1 MLPYPI
7 ACFVLGLAA
16 LAASDAGL
24 DARVL
29 AAIRQGDTAAAKTL
43 LRQGAR
49 AGASDAAGTTPLM
62 WAAVYGDVELLDVL
76 LANSA
81 DVNSKNRAGATAL
94 MWALGDPRK
103 VDRLVRAGADVNARA
118 DSGYTPLLMAA
129 NSDGTSEAV
138 KLLLDHGAES
148 NVSGKSG
155 YSALMAAAGGANGE
169 AFALLL
175 PKGGAGGKTRLG
187 WTVLHSAAAGGNAD
201 RVRALL
207 DRKAPVNA
215 VETPQGRTPLMW
227 AAANGAAGAVRV
239 LLERGA
245 DPNLQGTFGKD
256 TALMRAAARG
266 PGDAAVVKTLLAR
279 GADPLARDGQG
290 LTALDWALRQG
301 DEEAAA
307 AIRASR
313 KEAVPAKEERPAPKT
328 VGDSNTVAAALARG
342 LPLLERASP
351 AFAAASDERCISC
364 HHQSLPAMAIGLA
377 RQRGLRTDAK
387 LEREQAAETLKVLAP
402 NRERYLQGI
411 GVVDPLDPGY
421 WLAGLAAAR
430 QTADETTDALVH
442 YLTLKQ
448 SPDGHWRAGLYRPPM
463 VGSDFTTTA
472 LSLRALQH
480 FELKGRAA
488 EFKGRVGRARDWL
501 RKTSPQTTE
510 DRVFQLLGLAWSKAD
525 AEGVRKATADLLALQ
540 REDGGWAQL
549 KTLGTDAYATGQVL
563 YALHEGGGLAV
574 TDPAYQKGVHYLLR
588 TQCED
593 GSWYVPTRAMPVQPY
608 FRSGFPH
615 GRSQFISCGATC
627 WATMALTLTV
637 AR

>member
-1 MLPYPI
+1 MTPLPTVFL
-7 ACFVLGLAA
+7 ALSLGGLAQA
-16 LAASDAGL
+16 EANP
-24 DARVL
+24 DARLLL
-29 AAIRQGDTAAAKTL
+29 AVRQGDTAGAGDL
-43 LRQGAR
+43 LRRGASP
-49 AGASDAAGTTPLM
+49 GASDTEGTTALM
-62 WAAVYGDVELLDVL
+62 WSAVYGDLDLLDAL
-76 LANSA
+76 LAGGA
-81 DVNSKNRAGATAL
+81 DVNAKNRAGATAL

-129 NSDGTSEAV
+129 NSDGASAVV
-138 KLLLDHGAES
+138 KLLVERGADAS
-148 NVSGKSG
+148 VSGKSG

-169 AFALLL
+169 TFALLL
-175 PKGGAGGKTRLG
+175 PKGDAAGKTRVG
-187 WTVLHSAAAGGNAD
+187 WTVLHSAATGCKAD

-227 AAANGAAGAVRV
+227 AAANGAADAVKV

-245 DPNLQGTFGKD
+245 DPNVQGTFGKD

-266 PGDAAVVKTLLAR
+266 PGDAAIVKALLAR

-307 AIRASR
+307 AIRASY
-313 KEAVPAKEERPAPKT
+313 KEAVPAKEERAAPKT
-328 VGDSNTVAAALARG
+328 VGDSNTVTAALARS

-377 RQRGLRTDAK
+377 RDRGLRTDVK

-421 WLAGLAAAR
+421 FLAGLAAAG
-430 QTADETTDALVH
+430 QPADETIDALVH

-448 SPDGHWRAGLYRPPM
+448 SPDGHWRPGLYRPPM

-472 LSLRALQH
+472 LSLRALQK
-480 FELKGRAA
+480 FALKGRAA
-488 EFKGRVGRARDWL
+488 EFKDRVGRARDWL
-501 RKTSPQTTE
+501 RKASPQTTE
-510 DRVFQLLGLAWSKAD
+510 DRAFQLLGLAWSKAD
-525 AEGVRKATADLLALQ
+525 AEAVRKATADLLALQ
-540 REDGGWAQL
+540 CEDGGWAQL
-549 KTLGTDAYATGQVL
+549 KTLGTDPYATGQVL

-574 TDPAYQKGVHYLLR
+574 TDPAYQKGVKYLLR
-588 TQCED
+588 TQSED

-615 GRSQFISCGATC
+615 GRSQFISCAATC
-627 WATMALTLTV
+627 WATMALTLTIT
-637 AR
+637 R